1 MISDSGATWRVPPI
15 DSRFQLGRVLL
26 RTDTVPPQIHILFRW
41 DGEQTLY
48 GVRVSVEQDDDEPV
62 VIGTTVAGSLASLI
76 TISLEENL
84 LAHGYGI
91 ENAIRKPQ
99 GDVTW
104 LHWNSKWPGQ

>member
-1 MISDSGATWRVPPI
+1 
-15 DSRFQLGRVLL
+15 
-26 RTDTVPPQIHILFRW
+26 
-41 DGEQTLY
+41 
-48 GVRVSVEQDDDEPV
+48 
-62 VIGTTVAGSLASLI
+62 VIGTTVVGSLASLI

>member
-1 MISDSGATWRVPPI
+1 M
-15 DSRFQLGRVLL
+15 LL

-76 TISLEENL
+76 TISLRRTCWRMVT
-84 LAHGYGI
+84 ASRTRSGS
-91 ENAIRKPQ
+91 RKAM
-99 GDVTW
+99 
-104 LHWNSKWPGQ
+104 